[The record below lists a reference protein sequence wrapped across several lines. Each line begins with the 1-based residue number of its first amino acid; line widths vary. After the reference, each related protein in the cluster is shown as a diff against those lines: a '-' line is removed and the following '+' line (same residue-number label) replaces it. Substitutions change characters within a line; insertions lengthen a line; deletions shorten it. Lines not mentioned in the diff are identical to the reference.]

1 MEPTSPAQF
10 AAFENKS
17 PLLGLDQVRED
28 VWSVGLPQPGPYQPH
43 YSLSYLL
50 RDTFGRIHVIDT
62 GIDYRDNWERLVA
75 GLAEL
80 DSSPEDVVTATA
92 THGHPDHTGLVP
104 KLQAAGAVFQMHHL
118 EQAEVDGARTFDPE
132 RISAKLHE
140 WGAPE
145 DRIPQITPHMQ
156 SARHGED
163 ARQRVSADHLLDEG
177 DVLDVP
183 GFSLRVLT
191 TPGHTPGS
199 TCFID
204 DDRELVF
211 TGDHLLP
218 NQFPAIG
225 TGGNTDDSNPY
236 PDYLAALAAL
246 PGNYEALPGHGFR
259 FRGLGNRVRQ
269 TTEHHLR
276 RTREVE
282 ALLADSPG
290 LSVWELASRLTW
302 TAGWENLAGYYL
314 YSAVRQTDMHRDYL
328 QTLRHP
334 ADSPSA
340 V

>member
-10 AAFENKS
+10 EAFENKS
-17 PLLGLDQVRED
+17 PLLGLDRVRED

-62 GIDYRDNWERLVA
+62 GLDYRDNWERLVA

-80 DSSPEDVVTATA
+80 DSTPADVVTATA
-92 THGHPDHTGLVP
+92 THSHPDHTGLMP
-104 KLQAAGAVFQMHHL
+104 RLQEAGAVFQLHEV
-118 EQAEVDGARTFDPE
+118 EQAEVNGVRAFDPE
-132 RISAKLHE
+132 RIMTKLRE
-140 WGAPE
+140 WGAPD
-145 DRIPQITPHMQ
+145 DRIPQISAQMQ
-156 SARHGED
+156 SLRGSDDHHN
-163 ARQRVSADHLLDEG
+163 RVQADRLLDEG
-177 DVLDVP
+177 QLLDIP
-183 GFSLRVLT
+183 GFSLRVQT

-199 TCFID
+199 ACFVD
-204 DDRELVF
+204 DDREIVF

-225 TGGNTDDSNPY
+225 TGGNTDDDNPY
-236 PDYLAALAAL
+236 PGYLAALAAL
-246 PGNYEALPGHGFR
+246 PGDYEALPGHGFR

-282 ALLADSPG
+282 ALLAKDPDAT
-290 LSVWELASRLTW
+290 VWDLAAQLTW
-302 TAGWENLAGYYL
+302 TAGWENLSGFFL

-328 QTLRHP
+328 RTVGHP
-334 ADSPSA
+334 ADSPSTS
-340 V
+340 